1 MLFEDKSLE
10 IIRET
15 IRKER
20 AEGEYE
26 KETANEMLLDF
37 YANNQLLPEYLSDY
51 GFENGEGETDLPMM
65 SVNLTAKIIDKIS
78 LAYKYPPERYISDS
92 EGSEVSDWFAMN
104 NHFSLGYKYAER
116 YKNLLGK
123 VLHKVDFDAA
133 KKKWFSGVKTV
144 YEAHFLAEGS
154 GLYPYAYSYPY
165 EMDTKSSTS
174 ANEVWWL
181 FWSDEFVFSYIPGTD
196 KVRYLDFAPTGDN
209 PFKVMPMVE
218 MRASFPVEQYECI
231 GAFDLVRA
239 NQNVNIALNNLN
251 TMIYFQA
258 HDQIVIEG
266 AQPQDVKRIRLGSA
280 DPLVSPGDVNF
291 KLLGFNPKITES
303 IEAIRFNIEA
313 IGYVY
318 NLKIGWSLDGNAAS
332 GFSLIVQNID
342 LSEAREDD
350 IELMKI
356 HETDMYR
363 VLLAMQDYYRRFNM
377 LDPKDPKLPDGDLV
391 TDFEE
396 SLQLPINQDEEIQ
409 RKQFELDNNI
419 ITVVDLIQE
428 ANPDMDEK
436 EAEEKYMRNKKL
448 NGTLTSAEIIR
459 SGLEAEGVAFESD
472 GQQDN
477 IL

>member
-20 AEGEYE
+20 ARGEYE

-37 YANNQLLPEYLSDY
+37 YANNQLTPEYLSDY
-51 GFENGEGETDLPMM
+51 GFENGEGGTDLPMM
-65 SVNLTAKIIDKIS
+65 SINLTEKIINKIS
-78 LAYKYPPERYISDS
+78 LVYKYPPKRYMNET
-92 EGSEVSDWFAMN
+92 EGSEVSEWFAFN
-104 NHFSLGYKYAER
+104 NRFTLGYKYAER

-123 VLHKVDFDAA
+123 VLHKVDFDPMR
-133 KKKWFSGVKTV
+133 KKWYGSVKTV
-144 YEAHFLAEGS
+144 YEAHFLEEDS

-165 EMDTKSSTS
+165 TVDTKSTTS
-174 ANEVWWL
+174 ANEVWWM
-181 FWSDEFVFSYIPGTD
+181 FWSDDFVFSYLPGTD
-196 KVRYLDFAPTGDN
+196 KVEYLDFAPDGSN

-218 MRASFPVEQYECI
+218 MRGKFPVEQYECI

-266 AQPQDVKRIRLGSA
+266 AQPSDVKRIRLGSA

-291 KLLGFNPKITES
+291 KLLGFNPKIVES
-303 IEAIRFNIEA
+303 IDAIRFNIEA

-318 NLKIGWSLDGNAAS
+318 NMKIGWSLDGNAAS

-363 VLLAMQDYYRRFNM
+363 VLLSMQDYYKRFKM
-377 LDPKDPKLPDGDLV
+377 LDPLEPMLPKGDLV

-396 SLQLPINQDEEIQ
+396 SLQLPINQSEDIQ

-428 ANPDMDEK
+428 DNPDMTEDE
-436 EAEEKYMRNKKL
+436 AIEKYMRNKKL
-448 NGTLTSAEIIR
+448 NGTLTSAEVIR
-459 SGLEAEGVAFESD
+459 QGLENEGVVIEPN
-472 GQQDN
+472 G
-477 IL
+477 